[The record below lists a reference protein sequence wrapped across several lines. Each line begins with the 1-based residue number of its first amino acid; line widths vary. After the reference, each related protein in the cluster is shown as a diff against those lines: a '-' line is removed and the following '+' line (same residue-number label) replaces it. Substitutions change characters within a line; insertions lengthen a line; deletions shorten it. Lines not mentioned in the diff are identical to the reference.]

1 MQLLFKRDDDQT
13 RTFQDALTQIQ
24 QALRPVLEKLLVT
37 YPGPD
42 ALGRAMGAAV
52 LDGGKRLRP
61 FFHLAA
67 CEALGVGDP
76 ASLEVAAVLELIHCY
91 SLVHD
96 DLPCM
101 DDATLRR
108 GAPTIHVRFGQS
120 TALLAGNALLTL
132 AFEALA
138 NLDAPSQKRCALVK
152 TLARASGPQGMM
164 AGQYFDLNPDPTP
177 TLDDITRMQRLKTG
191 ALIEACFGCAL
202 ILADETADHPLHTFG
217 QEIGLAFQILDDLKD
232 LLACA
237 DAVGKDVGHDG
248 DKATFVSL
256 LGPEGAAHEMTQCLV
271 RARNCLQGTRSDLAL
286 QQVVEALHKDLQDLL
301 EKGASSLARLAH
313 PL

>member
-1 MQLLFKRDDDQT
+1 MQPLFNKDEET
-13 RTFQDALTQIQ
+13 RTFQETLALIQ
-24 QALRPVLEKLLVT
+24 RALHPVLEALLET
-37 YPGPD
+37 HPGSG

-67 CEALGVGDP
+67 CEALGVGGP
-76 ASLEVAAVLELIHCY
+76 ISLEIAAVLEMIHCY

-101 DDATLRR
+101 DDAQLRR

-132 AFEALA
+132 AFEVLA
-138 NLDAPSQKRCALVK
+138 KLDISHKKRCALVT

-164 AGQYFDLNPDPTP
+164 AGQYFDLNPSPTP
-177 TLDDITRMQRLKTG
+177 TLEDVTRMQRLKTG

-202 ILADETADHPLHTFG
+202 ILADEAEDHPLHTFG

-237 DAVGKDVGHDG
+237 EAVGKDVGHDG

-256 LGPEGAAHEMTQCLV
+256 LGPEGAAHEMTQCLG
-271 RARNCLQGTRSDLAL
+271 RARDCLQGTRSDLFL
-286 QQVVEALHKDLQDLL
+286 RQVVEALHRDLQDLL
-301 EKGASSLARLAH
+301 TKGASYPVCLAH
-313 PL
+313 QS